1 MSALLGDVVVVGA
14 GVFGTVAAL
23 ELRRRGYG
31 VTLLDPGPLPNDAAS
46 STDVSKMIRMDYGSD
61 VFYHEL
67 AEGALEGW
75 DRWNAEWPRPLYHET
90 GFLVLSRG
98 TMAEGGFEYE
108 SWRVLR
114 ERGYEPE
121 RIGGEDLARHCPA
134 WLGGRYGDGYISAR
148 GGWAESAAVV
158 AHLLEL
164 CEAAGVQ
171 IRLDPFESL
180 LEGGSRVSGVETASG
195 DSVEAKHV
203 VVCAGAWTPTLL
215 PWLSDVL
222 ATTGQ
227 PVLHFRVDDPDAF
240 RGEHFLPFAADIA
253 RSGWY
258 GFPALADGRVKV
270 AHHALGRRIDPND
283 RGSVG
288 DDHVARTRDFLAQ
301 AIPALADAP
310 VVGSRICMYCDSFD
324 GDLWIDHDPQRQGLV
339 VASGGSGHA
348 FKFAPVLGPLIADV
362 LENKANPWADRFRWR
377 DRGETKTE
385 EARFPGN

>member
-1 MSALLGDVVVVGA
+1 MSALLGDIVVVGA

-23 ELRRRGYG
+23 ELRARGYG
-31 VTLLDPGPLPNDAAS
+31 VTLLDPGPLPHPAAS

-67 AEGALEGW
+67 AEAALEGW

-90 GFLVLSRG
+90 GFLILSRG
-98 TMAEGGFEYE
+98 TMGEGGFEYE

-121 RIGGEDLARHCPA
+121 RTGGEDLARRCPA
-134 WLGGRYGDGYISAR
+134 WRGELYTDGYVSAR
-148 GGWAESAAVV
+148 AGWAESGAVV

-180 LEGGSRVSGVETASG
+180 LESGSRVRGVETAGG
-195 DSVEAKHV
+195 DSVEAEYV

-222 ATTGQ
+222 AATGQ
-227 PVLHFRVDDPDAF
+227 PVLHFRVDDPDDF
-240 RGEHFLPFAADIA
+240 RGDRFLPFAADIA
-253 RSGWY
+253 QSGWY
-258 GFPALADGRVKV
+258 GFPALDDGRVKI
-270 AHHALGRRIDPND
+270 AHHALGRRIHPND

-288 DDHVARTRDFLAQ
+288 DGHVARTRHFLAE

-310 VVGSRICMYCDSFD
+310 VVGDRICMYCDSFD
-324 GDLWIDHDPQRQGLV
+324 GDLWIDHDPQREGLV

-362 LENKANPWADRFRWR
+362 LERRPNPWANRFRWR
-377 DRGETKTE
+377 ARGETKTE
-385 EARFPGN
+385 EARFAGS